1 MTQSAPRQ
9 WSRWLALSVCFV
21 ALSTAARPTRG
32 ESSAAAPGVDV
43 IFLANEGVYLAGGER
58 GVLLD
63 GCVRVPYLEYGAV
76 PDEVWEKLLRGEAP
90 FERLDLVLVSH
101 AHRDHF
107 QAEAARELLL
117 ARRDAK
123 WVVHREVATAI
134 ESGWT
139 RWPEVAG
146 QVTAVAPV
154 DGERAAYRVAGLE
167 VELLRLPHGP
177 ARSMPENLAHVVQI
191 GGRTLIHVGDARA
204 SGEDLARAG
213 LQGRR
218 FDVALLPFWYWGSP
232 AWSAAL
238 EALTGRLGSVA
249 LHRPPGDPPPT
260 RREGSPHDFSR
271 PLERL
276 HY

>member
-260 RREGSPHDFSR
+260 RREGSPQDFSR

>member
-1 MTQSAPRQ
+1 LSQ
-9 WSRWLALSVCFV
+9 WTPPKASRWIVLAIGL
-21 ALSTAARPTRG
+21 AGTLGAAGLTRG

-43 IFLANEGVYLAGGER
+43 VFLANEGVYLTGGER

-107 QAEAARELLL
+107 QVEAARELLL
-117 ARRDAK
+117 ARRETR

-139 RWPEVAG
+139 RWPEVTG

-191 GGRTLIHVGDARA
+191 GGRTLVHVGDARA
-204 SGEDLARAG
+204 SREDLARAG

-232 AWSAAL
+232 TWSAAL
-238 EALTGRLGSVA
+238 DALAGRLGSVA
-249 LHRPPGDPPPT
+249 LHRPPGDPLPT
-260 RREGSPHDFSR
+260 RGEGSPHDFSR

>member
-1 MTQSAPRQ
+1 M
-9 WSRWLALSVCFV
+9 
-21 ALSTAARPTRG
+21 TRG

-43 IFLANEGVYLAGGER
+43 VFLANEGVYLTGGER

-76 PDEVWEKLLRGEAP
+76 PDEVWGKLLRGEAP

-107 QAEAARELLL
+107 QVEAARELLL
-117 ARRDAK
+117 ARRETR

-139 RWPEVAG
+139 RWPEVTG

-204 SGEDLARAG
+204 SREDLARAG

-232 AWSAAL
+232 TWSAAL
-238 EALTGRLGSVA
+238 DALAGRLGSVA
-249 LHRPPGDPPPT
+249 LHRPPGDPLPT
-260 RREGSPHDFSR
+260 RGEGSPHDFSR